1 MKNYNALA
9 LKYLKE
15 HKARTIL
22 TLIGIIIAISM
33 FTVIG
38 GIYYSGKEGEI
49 QDVKEG
55 IGNYEISFYD
65 LSGDKHKQ
73 IINNSE
79 IKNGGTSKEAGSLK
93 LDTKLLT
100 ESLRTL
106 FVKEYDADAYKN
118 IFTIKMSQGRLP
130 QNSSEII
137 VDIKYY
143 NVLKEKGITDT
154 LEGTISPE
162 NSKKKKVYKKVDA

>member
-143 NVLKEKGITDT
+143 NVLKEKGIADT
-154 LEGTISPE
+154 LEGKIGRAH
-162 NSKKKKVYKKVDA
+162 V